1 MDDDKLNYLIS
12 LQEANL
18 QIAAQNNVLLQNI
31 INKLDDPK
39 NDIKALLIDLIENM
53 AVYKAVDGRI
63 GADS

>member
-39 NDIKALLIDLIENM
+39 NDIKALLIDLIGNM